1 MPINKKLFRVADRAL
16 VVYAGPKIVG
26 VKHREVSAWLVWD
39 RERLQWLKAPRDE
52 AADFERLPLAGHL
65 NN

>member
-1 MPINKKLFRVADRAL
+1 MPIFKKLFRVADHAL
-16 VVYAGPKIVG
+16 VVYSGTKIIG

-39 RERLQWLKAPRDE
+39 RERLDWLKAPRDE
-52 AADFERLPLAGHL
+52 AAEFERLPLTGHL